1 MSEINSQILTDLLSD
16 RLASEYDINPSLLH
30 DSTAATIIDNLVNE
44 LNKAN
49 NKVDAVNAEMLDTN
63 SKLAKGIKVAE
74 AVRDALKD
82 DSEPDYSGGTASSQ
96 FAPMEMPDIPAPTD
110 TGVMPAPVDTGAA
123 PAMMSQEPTAPMPE
137 GTPVNPNVLEGV
149 GGGY

>member
-1 MSEINSQILTDLLSD
+1 MSEINPQILTDLLSE
-16 RLASEYDINPSLLH
+16 RLASEYNINPSLLH

-44 LNKAN
+44 LNRAN

-82 DSEPDYSGGTASSQ
+82 DSQPNFNNEQESVTPAQMSMDQ
-96 FAPMEMPDIPAPTD
+96 QQAPLPQLPEVPPMPEMT
-110 TGVMPAPVDTGAA
+110 
-123 PAMMSQEPTAPMPE
+123 QEPTAPMPE
-137 GTPVNPNVLEGV
+137 STPVNPNVLEGV

>member
-1 MSEINSQILTDLLSD
+1 MSKINSQILTDLISD
-16 RLASEYDINPSLLH
+16 RLASEYNINPSLLH
-30 DSTAATIIDNLVNE
+30 DSTAAAIIDNLVNE

-74 AVRDALKD
+74 AVRDALRD
-82 DSEPDYSGGTASSQ
+82 DTQPKIDAAEPDTS
-96 FAPMEMPDIPAPTD
+96 
-110 TGVMPAPVDTGAA
+110 VA
-123 PAMMSQEPTAPMPE
+123 PAEQGPGQVLPELPELPNMPQEPTAPMPDS
-137 GTPVNPNVLEGV
+137 TPVNPNVLEGV

>member
-1 MSEINSQILTDLLSD
+1 MSELNSQVLTDLLSE
-16 RLASEYDINPSLLH
+16 RLASEYDINPQLLH
-30 DSTAATIIDNLVNE
+30 DSTAATIINNLVTE

-63 SKLAKGIKVAE
+63 SKIAKSIKVAE

-82 DSEPDYSGGTASSQ
+82 DSEAPVDTASAGSSQ
-96 FAPMEMPDIPAPTD
+96 FAPMQMPEVPAPE
-110 TGVMPAPVDTGAA
+110 GMGMPAA
-123 PAMMSQEPTAPMPE
+123 PMPEMSQEPTAPMPE

>member
-1 MSEINSQILTDLLSD
+1 MSEINSQILTDLLSE
-16 RLASEYDINPSLLH
+16 RLASEYNINPSLLH

-44 LNKAN
+44 LNRAN

-82 DSEPDYSGGTASSQ
+82 DSQPNFNNEQESVTPAQMSMDQ
-96 FAPMEMPDIPAPTD
+96 QQAPLPQLPEVPPMPEMT
-110 TGVMPAPVDTGAA
+110 
-123 PAMMSQEPTAPMPE
+123 QEPTAPMPE
-137 GTPVNPNVLEGV
+137 STPVNPNVLEGV